1 MLLLLQLML
10 PKIIDAP
17 EGMTTLRIRKLS
29 IMGVMD
35 LWMDR
40 ALTTTMVVLHESSS
54 MIGKGYYRPYG
65 AILRC

>member
-1 MLLLLQLML
+1 ML

-17 EGMTTLRIRKLS
+17 REMTTLRIRKLS
-29 IMGVMD
+29 IMDVMG

-65 AILRC
+65 ALLRC